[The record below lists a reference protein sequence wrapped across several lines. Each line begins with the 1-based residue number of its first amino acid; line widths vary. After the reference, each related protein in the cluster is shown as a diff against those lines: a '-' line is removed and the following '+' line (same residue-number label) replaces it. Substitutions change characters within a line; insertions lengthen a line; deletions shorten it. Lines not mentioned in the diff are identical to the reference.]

1 MKKIV
6 AIGGGT
12 GLSTLLR
19 GLKKYNFD
27 ITAIVTVSDSGGSS
41 GRLRRDYGVLPPG
54 DIRNC
59 ILALSTEESLMNK
72 LMNYRFGGKSEI
84 AGHSLGNLLLLA
96 LIQIEGNLPRAIKE
110 ISKILKVKGRVLP
123 ATLEQVNI
131 VAETNEGKI
140 VEGEVNI
147 DLGTYKGKKKIKKIF
162 LKPSRIFGY
171 SQSIQ
176 AIKKA
181 DYIIVGPG
189 DLFTSVL
196 PNLLIPDLSKAIKK
210 SCALKIYICNVANK
224 FTETHN
230 FKVSDYLKKIKEHL
244 GDNIFD
250 IVLVNNNFKIKL
262 PLKERHTKVEID
274 KEKIKKYVP
283 KIYTQDLIDNHNP
296 LRHDPQ
302 KLANILI
309 SIFNKKI

>member
-72 LMNYRFGGKSEI
+72 LMNYRFSGKSEI
-84 AGHSLGNLLLLA
+84 SGHSLGNLLLLA
-96 LIQIEGNLPRAIKE
+96 LIQIEGDLPRAIKE

-140 VEGEVNI
+140 IEGEVNI
-147 DLGTYKGKKKIKKIF
+147 DLGTYKGKKKIKRIF
-162 LKPSRIFGY
+162 LKPSHISGY

-176 AIKKA
+176 AIKEA
-181 DYIIVGPG
+181 NYIVIGPG

-196 PNLLIPDLSKAIKK
+196 PNLLIPDLSEAIKK
-210 SCALKIYICNVANK
+210 SRALKIYICNVANK

-250 IVLVNNNFKIKL
+250 IILVNNNFKIKL

-274 KEKIKKYVP
+274 KEEIKKYVP